1 MDDRNGLART
11 GIRLGLGALA
21 CGLVAVVALFFGLGG
36 PLEPLAVLLGFT
48 TLVVALVGIGV
59 SAVGARAE
67 PRRGA
72 LGIVIGVAAI
82 FVPYALLSVLA
93 FLVILGLGAGE

>member
-1 MDDRNGLART
+1 MHDGNGLART

-21 CGLVAVVALFFGLGG
+21 CGLAAVVALFFGLGG
-36 PLEPLAVLLGFT
+36 PLEPLAVLLGFAT
-48 TLVVALVGIGV
+48 VVVAVVAIGV

-72 LGIVIGVAAI
+72 LGIVIGLAAI
-82 FVPYALLSVLA
+82 LVPYALLSVLA
-93 FLVILGLGAGE
+93 FLVILGLSAGE

>member
-1 MDDRNGLART
+1 MHDRNGLART
-11 GIRLGLGALA
+11 GVRLGLGALA

-48 TLVVALVGIGV
+48 TVAVAVVAIGV

-72 LGIVIGVAAI
+72 LGIVIGLAAI
-82 FVPYALLSVLA
+82 LVPFALLSVLT
-93 FLVILGLGAGE
+93 FLVILALGTGD